1 MFGKLERHV
10 QDYKR
15 RSLQDTNELNKF
27 YLVGKVINTSVA
39 TK

>member
-1 MFGKLERHV
+1 MFGKLERQV

-15 RSLQDTNELNKF
+15 RSLQGTNELNKF
-27 YLVGKVINTSVA
+27 YLVGNVTNASVA